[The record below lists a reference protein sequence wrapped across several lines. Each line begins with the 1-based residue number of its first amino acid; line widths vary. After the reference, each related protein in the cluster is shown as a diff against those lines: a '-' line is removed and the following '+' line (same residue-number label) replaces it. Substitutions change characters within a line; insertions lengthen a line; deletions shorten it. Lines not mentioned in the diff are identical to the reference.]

1 MLRIFKFFSCSKKN
15 NKKESQNSID
25 IKKTQK
31 SNIKKLDSND
41 LILIH
46 FFQCKYWFSLLL
58 KYSLPEYKT
67 CLNKKE
73 LIENIWK
80 VLNINKIFEHFQKYN
95 LQYGDNY
102 DENNVLEFY
111 KNQSNSDFIM
121 DIKNCANVYF

>member
-121 DIKNCANVYF
+121 DIKNCASVYF